1 MIRRSVLLLLPALL
15 VACAQTPSPPQLAG
29 EWTPQSA
36 QLAGQNF
43 PVGNFGGATLNLTAS
58 SYEFAGDKGSYSLLP
73 GTELPARMDIQG
85 QQGPNAGRLIPAIY
99 RLEDEALTICYQLAP
114 GAARPTEFTSP
125 KGSRILLVR
134 YQRLR

>member
-1 MIRRSVLLLLPALL
+1 MIRRSLLILTPLLF
-15 VACAQTPSPPQLAG
+15 VACAQAPKPPLLAG
-29 EWTPQSA
+29 EWLPQSA
-36 QLAGQNF
+36 QLAGQDF
-43 PVGNFGGATLNLTAS
+43 PVSNFRGASLNLTAS

-73 GTELPARMDIQG
+73 GAELPARIDIQG

-99 RLEDEALTICYQLAP
+99 RLEDEVLTLCYQLAP
-114 GAARPTEFTSP
+114 GAARPTEFASP